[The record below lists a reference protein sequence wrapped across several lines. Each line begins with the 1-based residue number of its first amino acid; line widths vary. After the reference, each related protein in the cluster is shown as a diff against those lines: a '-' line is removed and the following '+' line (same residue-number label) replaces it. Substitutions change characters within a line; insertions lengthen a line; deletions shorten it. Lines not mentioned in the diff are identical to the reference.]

1 MAGPVE
7 SKADTIEQLRRR
19 MAEIPARSVGS
30 SRPSLAALA
39 REQHSTEPQQPPYAG
54 LDVRVGRSSSAPSL
68 RTLPTPPP
76 VADLLPHRGLVRG
89 STVHVTGAAALR
101 AGLIASVTG
110 AGGWAAVIGSPRL
123 GLLAAAEMGADL
135 QRCALIPEPGMDPVA
150 VAAVVVD
157 GIDLVLLSL
166 GGADVPPSR
175 ARSVDAR
182 VRRNGAVLI
191 VTDGRWPTVDLRLD
205 AHVAGY
211 HGLDAGRGRITGFDL
226 DVQART
232 RGHQPRHATIA
243 VAGQSGEVAWTTNAA
258 GPVALRAV
266 Q

>member
-19 MAEIPARSVGS
+19 MAEIPARSVGP
-30 SRPSLAALA
+30 SRLSLAALSH
-39 REQHSTEPQQPPYAG
+39 EQHSADPQQSPTAPAA
-54 LDVRVGRSSSAPSL
+54 SAL
-68 RTLPTPPP
+68 RTLAVPGPL
-76 VADLLPHRGLVRG
+76 AELLPHGGLARG
-89 STVHVTGAAALR
+89 STVHVSGAAALR

-110 AGGWAAVIGSPRL
+110 SGGWAALIGSPRL

-135 QRCALIPEPGMDPVA
+135 RRCALIPEPGQDPVA

-166 GGADVPPSR
+166 GGADIPPSR

-191 VTDGRWPTVDLRLD
+191 VTDGRWPSVDLRLD
-205 AHVAGY
+205 ARVLGY
-211 HGLDAGRGRITGFDL
+211 RGLDAGRGRITGIDL
-226 DVQART
+226 AFEVNARGQ
-232 RGHQPRHATIA
+232 RPRRATIA
-243 VAGQSGEVAWTTNAA
+243 VAGRSGQVEWTTSHS
-258 GPVALRAV
+258 GPVGLRAA

>member
-1 MAGPVE
+1 MARPVE

-19 MAEIPARSVGS
+19 MAEIPARSVGP
-30 SRPSLAALA
+30 SRPSLAALSHD
-39 REQHSTEPQQPPYAG
+39 QHTADPQQ
-54 LDVRVGRSSSAPSL
+54 VSTAPAPASL
-68 RTLPTPPP
+68 RTRAVPGPI
-76 VADLLPHRGLVRG
+76 AELLPHRGLARG
-89 STVHVTGAAALR
+89 STVHVSGASALQ

-110 AGGWAAVIGSPRL
+110 SGGWAAIIGSPRL

-135 QRCALIPEPGMDPVA
+135 RRCALVSEPGPDAVA
-150 VAAVVVD
+150 VAAVLVD

-191 VTDGRWPTVDLRLD
+191 VTDGRWPSVDVQLD
-205 AHVAGY
+205 ARVAGY
-211 HGLDAGRGRITGFDL
+211 RGLGVGRGRITGINL
-226 DVQART
+226 AVEARV
-232 RGHQPRHATIA
+232 RGQQPRRATIA
-243 VAGQSGEVAWTTNAA
+243 VAGRSGEVEWVTSHA
-258 GPVALRAV
+258 GPVALRAA